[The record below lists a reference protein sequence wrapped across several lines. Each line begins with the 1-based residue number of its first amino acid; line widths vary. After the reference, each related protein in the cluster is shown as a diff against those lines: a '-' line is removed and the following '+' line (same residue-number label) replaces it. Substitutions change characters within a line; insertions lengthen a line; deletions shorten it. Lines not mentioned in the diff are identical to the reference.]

1 MSESDCT
8 ELAQFAQEC
17 TAFSV
22 KLTWNWPNE
31 GIFANELLNDRDKVA
46 YVAVLAILAF
56 IARFIKLT
64 LDLKNGTF
72 LKQVQLKPTLGAEI
86 FVSLGEAIGDSAIS
100 GNFIV

>member
-72 LKQVQLKPTLGAEI
+72 LKQVQ
-86 FVSLGEAIGDSAIS
+86 
-100 GNFIV
+100 N